1 MRYLAKI
8 IILWTL
14 LAGGIL
20 LAIMLVTSAN
30 AVTFG
35 IDKILEP
42 FGHYIHGLTGYEDFV
57 RLCISSA
64 ALMFFP
70 YCQWR
75 KGHISVDLFSAF
87 LPLSVR
93 QTLDKFWLL
102 MFCALALFLFYWMA
116 LGMVETYHDNA
127 LSPVLGW
134 PEWPFYLPGL
144 VSLLLWAAAA
154 MAQFWDTQAN
164 QEASQEANKAY

>member
-1 MRYLAKI
+1 MRYLATI
-8 IILWTL
+8 ISLWTL
-14 LAGGIL
+14 CAGFIL
-20 LAIMLVTSAN
+20 LVIMLVTAAN
-30 AVTFG
+30 AVVFG
-35 IDKILEP
+35 FDKVLEP
-42 FGHYIHGLTGYEDFV
+42 FGYYIHGLSGYEDFV
-57 RLCISSA
+57 RLGISSA

-87 LPLSVR
+87 LPPSVR
-93 QTLDKFWLL
+93 QALDRFWLL
-102 MFCALALFLFYWMA
+102 TLSALALFLFYWMA
-116 LGMVETYHDNA
+116 LGMLETYHDHA

-154 MAQFWDTQAN
+154 MAQFWD
-164 QEASQEANKAY
+164 ASPKAGHVY